1 MYHDFLQSKVRIL
14 LGDSLPPKSSS
25 QVDANITE
33 YEVPIE
39 ILGSGETNFLK
50 IIDVD
55 GVVDDRQPEQ
65 DAMTLASLKSYI
77 LHPNGLNGNNP
88 SAYVLISRFDDTRF
102 DGEQSLYIQ
111 MLRRATVL
119 QKNLNNNQVGNSNI
133 ALFTRYM
140 TETKAVQR
148 SPRKKL
154 ERFTAI
160 AKQYLGLELD
170 AVVGENKGEDYGLVA
185 DEDGM
190 YKLSNRQLY
199 PLNLLKAIIGTVN
212 RNGNAEDAVVID
224 HFVRQKYKTAGATPA
239 LAIVNPFP
247 FSPTNKDVEYFRRI
261 ILRSYMADIEDN
273 EVNSALQEAFDS
285 IGDPN
290 KKSRI
295 SGVVPNLQSFFQS
308 SNFTRLTDTP
318 KTILEK
324 VRFFQSLPV
333 IVNSDLMSLM
343 SKAFNLTMPPY
354 VSSPIVGYG
363 YDLVKDETLPAV
375 PFSTLEISSWKPS
388 PLGYTLPSFL
398 SCSKLPHSSHQ
409 QYKNFANTIEES
421 ITQRMS
427 YLSFPP
433 YEVFNYSAFEG
444 QLRLGFNVNPQDDE
458 VASFSAVKEVRT
470 HKMELND
477 QVKLKEEFVEHI
489 NSLRPFDPSVR
500 DSEKEWKGFFGTWG
514 THIVSVAYVGGFI
527 QGTVLGERLRASFQ
541 NSTEV
546 SLTLENIVNFTKVE
560 GEDLTFYGVFGGEKD
575 PKLANVHE
583 LSTEERNEV
592 LKNWFESLGYDPV
605 VLTYQMELVPISR
618 IVRSTNETVA
628 IEIDK
633 ALNLLVQGNLK
644 YVRIRNNNRRPK
656 PVESTPRLNEED
668 TSFLWSPNDAT
679 TSKSD
684 LQPTTQT
691 PISESQSTLQTTR
704 PSRTR
709 ELNQHNYSKIPVTTS
724 HPDNPE
730 ASNANGMT
738 HTVFS
743 NK

>member
-1 MYHDFLQSKVRIL
+1 VYKLYSVIVSPFVAIKVRIL
-14 LGDSLPPKSSS
+14 LGASLPPKSRCVN
-25 QVDANITE
+25 QVDATIIE

-39 ILGSGETNFLK
+39 IPGSGVTDILK
-50 IIDVD
+50 IIDVGGIVD
-55 GVVDDRQPEQ
+55 GRQPEQ

-77 LHPNGLNGNNP
+77 LHPNGLNGKKP
-88 SAYVLISRFDDTRF
+88 SAYVLISRFDDTSF
-102 DGEQSLYIQ
+102 DGEQSFYIQ

-119 QKNLNNNQVGNSNI
+119 QKNVNNNEVGNSNI

-154 ERFTAI
+154 GQFTAI
-160 AKQYLGLELD
+160 AKQYLDLELE
-170 AVVGENKGEDYGLVA
+170 VVIGENIGEDYGLVA
-185 DEDGM
+185 DEYGM
-190 YKLSNRQLY
+190 YKLPNRQVY
-199 PLNLLKAIIGTVN
+199 PLNLLEAIIRTAN
-212 RNGNAEDAVVID
+212 RSGNAEDADVIH
-224 HFVRQKYKTAGATPA
+224 HFVIQKFKAAGVTPA
-239 LAIVNPFP
+239 VAIVNPFP
-247 FSPTNKDVEYFRRI
+247 FPPARKDVEYFRRI
-261 ILRSYMADIEDN
+261 ILRSGVAYIEDN
-273 EVNSALQEAFDS
+273 EVNSALEQSCES
-285 IGDPN
+285 IGDSN
-290 KKSRI
+290 EKCRI
-295 SGVVPNLQSFFQS
+295 SWVVPYLQSFFQS
-308 SNFTRLTDTP
+308 SNFTQLTGIP

-333 IVNSDLMSLM
+333 VINSDLASLM
-343 SKAFNLTMPPY
+343 NNAFNLTMPPY

-363 YDLVKDETLPAV
+363 YNLMNDETLPAV
-375 PFSTLEISSWKPS
+375 PFSSLEISSWKPS
-388 PLGYTLPSFL
+388 PLGYTLPSFI

-514 THIVSVAYVGGFI
+514 THIVTVAYVGGFI

-560 GEDLTFYGVFGGEKD
+560 RGDLTFYGVFGGEKD
-575 PKLANVHE
+575 PNLANIHE
-583 LSTEERNEV
+583 MSTEERNEV
-592 LKNWFESLGYDPV
+592 LKNWFESLSYDPV
-605 VLTYQMELVPISR
+605 VLTYQMELVPISE
-618 IVRSTNETVA
+618 IVRRSNET
-628 IEIDK
+628 IGKEIDK
-633 ALNLLVQGNLK
+633 ALNLLMQGNLK
-644 YVRIRNNNRRPK
+644 YVRSNNRRPK
-656 PVESTPRLNEED
+656 PTEITPKLNEED
-668 TSFLWSPNDAT
+668 TSWSKTTSTDAT
-679 TSKSD
+679 TLKSN
-684 LQPTTQT
+684 QKSAQT
-691 PISESQSTLQTTR
+691 PISVAQSTRQTPR
-704 PSRTR
+704 PSQTR
-709 ELNQHNYSKIPVTTS
+709 EPNQHNYHKIPVTIS
-724 HPDNPE
+724 PE
-730 ASNANGMT
+730 APDPFG
-738 HTVFS
+738 
-743 NK
+743 